1 MQMSTFKSKRI
12 IPQKYLECL
21 MEKGKAFM
29 LHQHHERALANA
41 LGVAPV
47 DLPEAIDKM
56 RSDVHDVQLAI
67 MYGTFLKAE
76 QQLDEAIQLYDKA
89 AELHYNRSFK
99 ELDE

>member
-41 LGVAPV
+41 LGVATV

-67 MYGTFLKAE
+67 MYGNFLKAE
-76 QQLDEAIQLYDKA
+76 QQLDEAVALYEEA
-89 AELHYNRSFK
+89 AELHYNKTIRG
-99 ELDE
+99 LDE